1 MVYLDLIMRSVTD
14 PGLMQIMIKF
24 LLDDEK
30 FDEQRIM
37 DVLIERVNSPDSRV
51 RFDLQKYQ
59 ARDDNL
65 KFFHSFAW

>member
-51 RFDLQKYQ
+51 RFDLE
-59 ARDDNL
+59 RCPIDSGNL